1 MASQPQKSGYE
12 FKFVGAADMRKL
24 LQSLGKDPANYIR
37 TKGERIMATATAPST
52 NGKTDDKD
60 KDKPRKVDFAYQGD
74 RMIIPEGMDLDEA
87 KLAIE
92 RQLEEE
98 NVDVQISETIKAFPL
113 DGAVALMKVLKKR
126 YGWTHLIPT
135 QGFFGPRPPSMVGV
149 DITHNE
155 TIQVPWGNM
164 GVPKI
169 DGTITTSYA
178 FDNGMPQFRL
188 SGTVKRKHERVVAAI
203 AAEIREFIRT
213 ESIYRG
219 KAIKINF
226 RDGDGDRRDFDIN
239 LTPKFIN
246 LETLGDTEPIF
257 SKPIENAIRINIY
270 NPIRYSKRCKD
281 KGASRKKGI
290 VLGGPYGTGKTLTAF
305 QCAKVCMENGWTFL
319 YVEDVRDLDLALNF
333 AKMYQ
338 PCVVFGEDM
347 DKMAS
352 GPRTPDMDKMLNTI
366 DGVESKGDDSLIT
379 VLTTNHL
386 EVINRAFLR
395 PGRIDAVINVT
406 PPDKEACL
414 RIVKK
419 YVADGDCKLTGSD
432 DDLGEAI
439 KCLVGANAAFF
450 RCTVEQAKLAAI
462 ENMPDDAAEVVIGPD
477 ELRVVAEGM
486 LPHCKLIN
494 PEHGQKSLLDLEGDE
509 AQDPLV
515 LAGEILTQKFCEVLM
530 SNIANPKTLEK
541 IIFKKMGKR
550 RNNPSN
556 N

>member
-1 MASQPQKSGYE
+1 MASASGWGKSLLSFDVETYQKFMSVLMEMY
-12 FKFVGAADMRKL
+12 
-24 LQSLGKDPANYIR
+24 PAR
-37 TKGERIMATATAPST
+37 TTTKGETKMAIGTPST
-52 NGKTDDKD
+52 NGKAEEK
-60 KDKPRKVDFAYQGD
+60 KEPRKVDFAYSGD

-87 KLAIE
+87 KQAIE

-113 DGAVALMKVLKKR
+113 DGAVALMKVLKRR
-126 YGWTHLIPT
+126 YGWTHLVPT
-135 QGFFGPRPPSMVGV
+135 QGFFGPRPPAMVGV
-149 DITHNE
+149 DINHNE

-164 GVPKI
+164 AVPKI
-169 DGTITTSYA
+169 EGTITTSYA

-188 SGTVKRKHERVVAAI
+188 SGTVKRKHERIVAAI
-203 AAEIREFIRT
+203 ANEVREFIRT

-219 KAIKINF
+219 KAVKINF

-239 LTPKFIN
+239 LSPKFIN
-246 LETLGDTEPIF
+246 LDTLGDTEPIF
-257 SKPIENAIRINIY
+257 SKSIENAIRINIF
-270 NPIRYSKRCKD
+270 NPIRFSKRCRE

-305 QCAKVCMENGWTFL
+305 QCARLCEQHGWTFL

-338 PCVVFGEDM
+338 PCLVFGEDM

-352 GPRTPDMDKMLNTI
+352 GPRTPEMDKMLNTI

-386 EVINRAFLR
+386 EVVNRAFLR

-406 PPDKEACL
+406 PPDEEACL

-419 YVADGDCKLTGSD
+419 YVQEGGCGIKGTDEELAS
-432 DDLGEAI
+432 AI

-462 ENMPDDAAEVVIGPD
+462 ENMESDEADVVIGPD

-486 LPHCKLIN
+486 LPHCRLIN
-494 PEHGQKSLLDLEGDE
+494 PEHGKKTLLELEGDE
-509 AQDPLV
+509 AQDPMV

-530 SNIANPKTLEK
+530 SNIANPKVLEK
-541 IIFKKMGKR
+541 VVFKKMRKR
-550 RNNPSN
+550 NGGGPSMN
-556 N
+556 